1 VSEAVSWESTMRV
14 FISYKWEGLHHNR
27 WVERLAGN
35 LRARGIDALLDKWEV
50 KLGQSFSDYMTE
62 AINSVDV
69 VLFIMTPASLDAAE
83 AASGRGGAVKFEI
96 QLATARK
103 IAGER
108 FRFIGILRKGE
119 RPIRHLRDNRY
130 IDFRDRKKYSR
141 MLDELVADLS
151 GRSNKPPLPPKFAV
165 HKTGELGAELDASGL
180 RAIFSSKYSSIALP
194 VSA

>member
-1 VSEAVSWESTMRV
+1 MRV

-27 WVERLAGN
+27 WVERFAGD
-35 LRARGIDALLDKWEV
+35 LRSRGIDALLDKWEV

-62 AINSVDV
+62 AINSVDA

-83 AASGRGGAVKFEI
+83 AAHGRGGGAVKFEV
-96 QLATARK
+96 QLVTVRK

-130 IDFRDRKKYSR
+130 IDFPDRKTYSR

-151 GRSNKPPLPPKFAV
+151 GGSNKPPLPPKFVV
-165 HKTGELGAELDASGL
+165 HKAGALGAELDATQL
-180 RAIFSSKYSSIALP
+180 RAIFFSQRARTLSFGRSRQMKGVVRP
-194 VSA
+194 